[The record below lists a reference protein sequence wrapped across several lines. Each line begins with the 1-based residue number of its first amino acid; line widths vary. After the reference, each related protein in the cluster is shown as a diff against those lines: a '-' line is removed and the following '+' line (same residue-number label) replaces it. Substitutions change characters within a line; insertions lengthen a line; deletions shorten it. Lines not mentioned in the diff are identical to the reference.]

1 MDEFEST
8 EKHYVMVLSAT
19 DKQYQAPLSEI
30 VSAAQDRQMF
40 QYFPRLIDK
49 HCTLLETLQVALEN
63 WRWVAAGVLAGVVFP
78 SVCLSFVLCCVGVSL
93 VLLWICSSPLC
104 SFRIALCLAASTSP
118 WHAGLFYATISL
130 ETVHV

>member
-78 SVCLSFVLCCVGVSL
+78 SVCLSLYFVVWVSLSCSSGSARLHCAPFVLRCVWR
-93 VLLWICSSPLC
+93 LLLPHGMLACSML
-104 SFRIALCLAASTSP
+104 
-118 WHAGLFYATISL
+118 LFL
-130 ETVHV
+130 